1 MTRPGMASAVS
12 AFVVVVILVASVVA
26 VMATQTLGVPGN
38 TTGSQTSQSSSVSTT
53 AENGLRLSLGASPS
67 TVYSGGSITVTLS
80 DFNTLNVTNRLTMMP
95 LPTIGDWTLG
105 LGPCSQ
111 LPLGFGIASG
121 YYGLGNLSE
130 ASFLDM
136 YNPGAAYGCP
146 ALFSVAY
153 FAFSPLSDSVGL
165 YSPQPS
171 GPGNATVPTR
181 MWTAPDSFDRSFSG
195 YWTGQGYAAGNGTL
209 HSFQPGVYTL
219 VGADSYGQLAV
230 VHFYVQAGS
239 TTTTQQSSG
248 TASTITASPGGTS
261 VSVPSLNGLELL
273 VSLNATEILPGQ
285 EVQVNLSEF
294 NTLPAAN
301 NVSASSAWPVSVAL
315 GACQN
320 LNDQPFGVA
329 VYSGHVDG
337 QNLSQ
342 ANRVDIF
349 PIVPCPMIIRLITG
363 YEFQPQSDL
372 AVILPSSGATPS
384 PLVGSV
390 NVGMVY
396 GHSQGQPLPAGT
408 YTVVAADEWGALAF
422 VYFQVA
428 EG

>member
-12 AFVVVVILVASVVA
+12 AFVIVVILVASAVA
-26 VMATQTLGVPGN
+26 VVATQTVVVPGN
-38 TTGSQTSQSSSVSTT
+38 TTGSRTSQSSSVSTT
-53 AENGLRLSLGASPS
+53 AENGLQLSLGASPS
-67 TVYSGGSITVTLS
+67 TVYSGSSIAVALS
-80 DFNTLNVTNRLTMMP
+80 DFNTLDVTNSPSVMS
-95 LPTIGDWTLG
+95 LPTIGDRTLG

-121 YYGLGNLSE
+121 DYGLGNLSQ
-130 ASFLDM
+130 ASFLDL
-136 YNPGAAYGCP
+136 YNPGAIYGCP

-165 YSPQPS
+165 YSFQPS
-171 GPGNATVPTR
+171 GPGNATLPTR
-181 MWTAPDSFDRSFSG
+181 MWTAPDSFNQSFSG
-195 YWTGQGYAAGNGTL
+195 YWTGQGNPLVNGTF
-209 HSFQPGVYTL
+209 HSFEPGVYTL

-230 VHFYVQAGS
+230 VHFYVQGS
-239 TTTTQQSSG
+239 VTTTTQQSRG
-248 TASTITASPGGTS
+248 TASTVTASPGGTS
-261 VSVPSLNGLELL
+261 VSVPSMNGLELL

-294 NTLPAAN
+294 NTLSAVN
-301 NVSASSAWPVSVAL
+301 NVSASRAWPVSVAL
-315 GACQN
+315 GACEN
-320 LNDQPFGVA
+320 VYDQPFGIA

-342 ANRVDIF
+342 AKRLDIF
-349 PIVPCPMIIRLITG
+349 PLVPCPLFIRLVTG

-372 AVILPSSGATPS
+372 AVILPDYGGTPS

-390 NVGMVY
+390 NVGMTY
-396 GHSQGQPLPAGT
+396 GPSQGQPLPAGT

-422 VYFQVA
+422 VYFQVT